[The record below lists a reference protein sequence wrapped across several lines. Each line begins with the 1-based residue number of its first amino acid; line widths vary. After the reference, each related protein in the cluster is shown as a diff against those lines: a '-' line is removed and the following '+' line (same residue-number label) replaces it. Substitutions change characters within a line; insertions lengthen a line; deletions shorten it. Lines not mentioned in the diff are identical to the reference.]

1 MRCKKYVYWLGWAS
15 IFLTLVFVT
24 LWSEFELLPADFYW
38 GTVISLLGCGIPM
51 AVMGLCWA
59 LHPEDRLAQMARLSP
74 WIAKRASPLTV
85 RIGAIFGFWMGIL
98 MIVIGM
104 MVAIDLAL
112 AAAGISVF

>member
-1 MRCKKYVYWLGWAS
+1 MQEVCLLVGLG
-15 IFLTLVFVT
+15 IYFFTFVFVT
-24 LWSEFELLPADFYW
+24 LWLEFELLPADFYW

-51 AVMGLCWA
+51 VVMGLCWA

-74 WIAKRASPLTV
+74 WIAKLASPLTV

-104 MVAIDLAL
+104 MLAIDLAL
-112 AAAGISVF
+112 AAAGLSVF